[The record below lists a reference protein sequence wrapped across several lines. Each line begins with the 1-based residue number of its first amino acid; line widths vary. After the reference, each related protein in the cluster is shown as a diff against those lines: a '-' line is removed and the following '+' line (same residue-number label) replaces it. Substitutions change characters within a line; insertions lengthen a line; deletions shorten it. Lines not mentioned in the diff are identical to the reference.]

1 MGNPKRKI
9 RYPIVKELRSI
20 RRLKHMQ
27 QLDVGIA
34 AGYHWQSIGYWER
47 GERMPSIPA
56 LEDWA
61 QALGYRLKLYLEDA
75 R

>member
-9 RYPIVKELRSI
+9 RYPIVGELRAI
-20 RRLKHMQ
+20 RRLRHRDQK
-27 QLDVGIA
+27 DVGDA

-56 LEDWA
+56 LDDWA
-61 QALGYRLKLYLEDA
+61 QALGYKLKMYLEDI